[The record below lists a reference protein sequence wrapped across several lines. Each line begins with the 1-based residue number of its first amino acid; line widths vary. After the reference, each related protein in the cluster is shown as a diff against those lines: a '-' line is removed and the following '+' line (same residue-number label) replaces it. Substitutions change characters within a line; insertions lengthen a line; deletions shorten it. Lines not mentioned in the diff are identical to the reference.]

1 MKEVLVSL
9 EVAKLAAE
17 KGFDEKCRYCYG
29 VDVKLYEGL
38 NIELSNSDLPVGDI
52 SAPTQS
58 FLQKWLR
65 EVKDTDIFVLPFDVN
80 DYSVDVY
87 TGNDEDV
94 GNNINYST
102 YEEALEN
109 GLKIALE
116 GLK

>member
-9 EVAKLAAE
+9 EVARLAAK
-17 KGFDEKCRYCYG
+17 KGFDEECLYYYYESDITKCNVYLR
-29 VDVKLYEGL
+29 
-38 NIELSNSDLPVGDI
+38 NTDLAIGDI

-65 EVKDTDIFVLPFDVN
+65 EAASTEIFVLPFCD
-80 DYSVDVY
+80 DGYSVDVY
-87 TGNDEDV
+87 IGDYEDTPD
-94 GNNINYST
+94 NISYNT

-116 GLK
+116 SLK